1 MKERHGIPA
10 IVDLTSLARHE
21 AGHLLMLWLLACY
34 AASVSADGCGVTQVL
49 DEFAAKRRRP
59 ISQYDLLLG

>member
-1 MKERHGIPA
+1 MKERHDIPA

-34 AASVSADGCGVTQVL
+34 AASGSADGCGITKAF
-49 DEFAAKRRRP
+49 DAPGEKETPSEFA
-59 ISQYDLLLG
+59 I